1 MKRIQAILAKLLE
14 LAGADVVTK
23 DEYRA
28 KHCPEIASLGAMC
41 ERLTLACNLH
51 VQEIKRLEAVRDALT
66 EELAQERADRLI
78 KTENA
83 KLRRSEGSKRGW
95 VKRRAA

>member
-1 MKRIQAILAKLLE
+1 MKWLRELSGWDVRRVNRLLRE
-14 LAGADVVTK
+14 
-23 DEYRA
+23 
-28 KHCPEIASLGAMC
+28 EIA
-41 ERLTLACNLH
+41 
-51 VQEIKRLEAVRDALT
+51 RLEAVRDALT

-95 VKRRAA
+95 AKRKGLEVAA

>member
-51 VQEIKRLEAVRDALT
+51 VQEIRRLEAERDALR
-66 EELAQERADRLI
+66 EQVEQV
-78 KTENA
+78 KQ
-83 KLRRSEGSKRGW
+83 RRSEGSKRGW
-95 VKRRAA
+95 MKRRAA